1 MKSGRNDRCNFEA
14 SAFHQQSFL
23 MPTLAEQLDR
33 RQPLCKLADGI
44 PWEVFGK
51 KFGAYY
57 TILHK
62 GLVRFSAR

>member
-1 MKSGRNDRCNFEA
+1 
-14 SAFHQQSFL
+14 